1 VPEGKVTIKTEYTA
15 VGPME
20 KGGTLKLFVNGRA
33 AGEGQI
39 KRVGFRSGGLEP
51 FEVGRDS
58 ITSISP
64 AYKDD
69 GAFEFTGTIEKVAF
83 ELK

>member
-1 VPEGKVTIKTEYTA
+1 M
-15 VGPME
+15 GPME
-20 KGGTLKLFVNGRA
+20 KGGTLRLFVNDKP

-58 ITSISP
+58 ITSIVP
-64 AYKDD
+64 VYKDKGD
-69 GAFEFTGTIEKVAF
+69 FAFTGTIDEIKF
-83 ELK
+83 ELSK